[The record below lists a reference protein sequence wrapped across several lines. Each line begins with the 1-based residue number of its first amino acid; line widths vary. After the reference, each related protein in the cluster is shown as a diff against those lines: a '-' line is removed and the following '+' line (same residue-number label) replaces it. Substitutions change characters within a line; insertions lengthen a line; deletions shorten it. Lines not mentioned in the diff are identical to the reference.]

1 MRVAVMLLVV
11 VGAFASARADAPD
24 VGVIV
29 VGEGALQTGVRRHVE
44 DWVKK
49 RGYVLVSTPLSKDAT
64 NTFDNCFVLE
74 DIKCARG
81 VFDARSRSASLV
93 YVGVDADLTF
103 TTYWF
108 TKDQDPAGDKHPCP
122 GCAKDGWAKLLD
134 DELGKLAA
142 AHKELPV
149 TKRPEPPSKVLPVML
164 LSAGIAAMA
173 VGGVYLYYGSIG
185 GADQKYVYPAS
196 TPIGI
201 AVGAVGAGMTI
212 GGVILLKQASSASS
226 APIASVGPGHAY
238 VGWVTR
244 F

>member
-1 MRVAVMLLVV
+1 MRVVVMLLVV
-11 VGAFASARADAPD
+11 VGAVASARADAPD
-24 VGVIV
+24 VGVVV
-29 VGEGALQTGVRRHVE
+29 VGEGALQKDVRHHVQ
-44 DWVKK
+44 DWVRA
-49 RGYVLVSTPLSKDAT
+49 RGYVMVAAPLSKDAT

-74 DIKCARG
+74 DTKCARG

-108 TKDQDPAGDKHPCP
+108 TKDQDPIGDKHPCP
-122 GCAKDGWAKLLD
+122 GCTKEAWQKLLD

-142 AHKELPV
+142 AHPELPV
-149 TKRPEPPSKVLPVML
+149 TKRPSPPSKVLPIL
-164 LSAGIAAMA
+164 LLGTGIAAMA
-173 VGGVYLYYGSIG
+173 AGGVFIYYGSIG
-185 GADQKYVYPAS
+185 GADQKYVYPTS

-201 AVGAVGAGMTI
+201 ALGAVGAGAAI
-212 GGVILLKQASSASS
+212 GGVILLKQAGSSDS
-226 APIASVGPGHAY
+226 APVASVGPGHAY